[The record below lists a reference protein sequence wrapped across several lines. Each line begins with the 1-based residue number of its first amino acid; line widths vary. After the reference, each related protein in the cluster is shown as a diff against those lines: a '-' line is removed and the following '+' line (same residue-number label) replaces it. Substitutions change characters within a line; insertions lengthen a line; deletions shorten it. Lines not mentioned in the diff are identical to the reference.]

1 MVLLTNGTKLKKKSC
16 MDLHLSNTFEGLK
29 MKYSRVFGGQAQTQ
43 GDEVNLQNC
52 IEELKEQLISGN
64 Y

>member
-1 MVLLTNGTKLKKKSC
+1 
-16 MDLHLSNTFEGLK
+16 MDLSNTFEGLK
-29 MKYSRVFGGQAQTQ
+29 VKYSRVFRGQAQTQ

-64 Y
+64 YQINNNR